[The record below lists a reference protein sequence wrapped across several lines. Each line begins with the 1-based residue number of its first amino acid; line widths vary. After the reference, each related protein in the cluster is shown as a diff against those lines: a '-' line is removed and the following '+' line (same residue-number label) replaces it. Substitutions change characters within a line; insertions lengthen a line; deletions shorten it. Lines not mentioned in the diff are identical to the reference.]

1 MEIWGVVNVTPDS
14 FSDGGEFFSHDAAI
28 AHGREL
34 REQGATV
41 LDVGGESTRPGA
53 HPVGAEEEL
62 RRVLPVIEA
71 LASDG
76 AVVSVDTYRAEV
88 AERAIAAGARIVN
101 DVSGGLEDPRIFDV
115 VAAGDA
121 EIAIGH
127 WRGPSADMYAMAQY
141 SRVGDE
147 VAVEL
152 LRRVEAARAAGVR
165 DEQIILDPGVGFAKT
180 PEQSWAALRQ
190 LDAITALGFRVLIG
204 VSRKRMLAAA
214 LGDDASTGRR
224 DLATAVASVLTARF
238 GAYGVRV
245 HDVVGTVDAL
255 AVLDAWDGAPDA
267 ASTQAPDAA
276 GAARAD
282 AEGTDGRH
290 EPGGGLSRVDID
302 SSGTIELTGL
312 RVFGHHGV
320 LEFERENGQEFVID
334 LRLTLSTA
342 EAARTDDVADTVHYG
357 EVADRVAA
365 IVAGEPVNLIETLA
379 DRIVDAVLTDERI
392 HFAVVTV
399 HKPQAPIEQRF
410 DDVSVTVLRQRGV
423 GPGALPETPPNRQAT
438 SNR

>member
-28 AHGREL
+28 ARGREL

-76 AVVSVDTYRAEV
+76 AVVSVDTYRADV

-190 LDAITALGFRVLIG
+190 LDAISALGFRVLIG

-267 ASTQAPDAA
+267 ASTKAPT
-276 GAARAD
+276 AD
-282 AEGTDGRH
+282 G
-290 EPGGGLSRVDID
+290 
-302 SSGTIELTGL
+302 SGMIELTGL

-320 LEFERENGQEFVID
+320 LDFERENGQEFVVD
-334 LRLTLSTA
+334 LHISLPMAQAA
-342 EAARTDDVADTVHYG
+342 ETDDVTDTVHYG

-379 DRIVDAVLTDERI
+379 HRIGGAVLADERI
-392 HFAVVTV
+392 EFVSVTV

-410 DDVSVTVLRQRGV
+410 DDVSVTVMRMQ
-423 GPGALPETPPNRQAT
+423 GAPRAV
-438 SNR
+438 RR

>member
-28 AHGREL
+28 AHGRSL

-53 HPVGAEEEL
+53 HPIGAGEEL

-88 AERAIAAGARIVN
+88 AERAITAGARIVN
-101 DVSGGLEDPRIFDV
+101 DVSGGIEDPRIFDV

-127 WRGPSADMYAMAQY
+127 WRGPSADMYATAQY

-147 VAVEL
+147 VAAEL
-152 LRRVEAARAAGVR
+152 LRRVEAARTAGVR
-165 DEQIILDPGVGFAKT
+165 DEQIILDPGIGFAKT
-180 PEQSWAALRQ
+180 PEQSWAALRE
-190 LDAITALGFRVLIG
+190 LDAISALGFRLLIG
-204 VSRKRMLAAA
+204 VSRKRLLTTA

-224 DLATAVASVLTARF
+224 DLATAVTSVLTARA

-255 AVLDAWDGAPDA
+255 AVLDAWDGAPVAGSTKVPGA
-267 ASTQAPDAA
+267 AGAPDA
-276 GAARAD
+276 
-282 AEGTDGRH
+282 DG
-290 EPGGGLSRVDID
+290 
-302 SSGTIELTGL
+302 SGMIELTGL

-320 LEFERENGQEFVID
+320 FDFERENGQEFVID
-334 LRLTLSTA
+334 LHISLPMA
-342 EAARTDDVADTVHYG
+342 QAARTDDVTDTVHYG

-379 DRIVDAVLTDERI
+379 HRIGGAVLADERI
-392 HFAVVTV
+392 EFVGVTV

-410 DDVSVTVLRQRGV
+410 DDVSVTVMRTQ
-423 GPGALPETPPNRQAT
+423 GAPPSGEGT
-438 SNR
+438 STR